1 MRVQI
6 SIDDNLLEKIDEYAK
21 KNYLS
26 RSGFISMASVQY
38 LNQLEVADAMHQLNF
53 LLEKLVLE
61 GKADD
66 ETKKQMLALQSVVD
80 AIKK

>member
-38 LNQLEVADAMHQLNF
+38 LNQLEVADAMNQLNF